1 MATSS
6 KTKKGTQA
14 DINVS
19 VGVPWAVV
27 GFTLG
32 IIATTGFY
40 YFGSRF
46 VDTDAAFLR
55 TFPEWEKAYPDVQ
68 FEFPARLQ
76 QTDAAAVGATIKNQ
90 NQVSVENDGSTEATE
105 PVTVVVPAPA
115 IDAQLAEVDTEG
127 GAVTGYVLQVGVFRG
142 ENRADAL
149 RASLLRDGYNA
160 YTTTITADDSSIQYR
175 VIIGPYD
182 TETATQADSERLRER
197 NILPYL
203 VPIRKEEQ

>member
-1 MATSS
+1 MVSSTKRNKGS
-6 KTKKGTQA
+6 KTDVT
-14 DINVS
+14 VS
-19 VGVPWAVV
+19 VGIPWAVM

-32 IIATTGFY
+32 IIGTTAFY

-68 FEFPARLQ
+68 FEFPARLEH
-76 QTDAAAVGATIKNQ
+76 TDAESVGATPKSPDQDLADQTTDQKTN
-90 NQVSVENDGSTEATE
+90 E
-105 PVTVVVPAPA
+105 PVSVVVPTPA
-115 IDAQLAEVDTEG
+115 IDDNLAEVATTEG
-127 GAVTGYVLQVGVFRG
+127 EVTGYVLQVGVFRG

-149 RASLLRDGYNA
+149 RASLLRDGYDA

-182 TETATQADSERLRER
+182 SAEDTTADADRLKDR

-203 VPIRKEEQ
+203 VPITKDE